1 MTPMSGVP
9 QAFAAYGISYGELV
23 ERLVTLAAA
32 RVGGGESAA

>member
-1 MTPMSGVP
+1 VP

-32 RVGGGESAA
+32 RVGGGKEAA